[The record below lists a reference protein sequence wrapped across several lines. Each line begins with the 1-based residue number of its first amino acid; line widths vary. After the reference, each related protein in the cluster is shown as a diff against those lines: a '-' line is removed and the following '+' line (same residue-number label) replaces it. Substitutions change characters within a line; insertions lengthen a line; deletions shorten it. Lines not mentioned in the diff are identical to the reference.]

1 MGLPLRPLF
10 AACLSLS
17 IIALMVHVTHAAQQS
32 APAFPSTSMPG
43 LIGMCEDS
51 DGCSDWTFTGAHGA
65 GIWADGAVADL
76 TITRLDATRIE
87 IHRVD
92 SKGTGSGI
100 TANYSGI
107 ITNNWIEGEVTATW
121 PGHQQGESHTK
132 WHGVVFPSQAVIQNT
147 AINYKASLKQATAWA
162 VCHDTGNKCSA
173 ANPPIDTLLVLAG
186 QSAEMRMLPDASAQI
201 FLYVDQ
207 SQDGTIHLRR
217 FDKTGILQGASTQYT
232 GKRVGGKLAG
242 TFRIVWPGHGNAPA
256 GGKFVALPV
265 QDHCD
270 ATTSVQSATWIAVI
284 DNLIDAK
291 AASVNCAEIAAN
303 AGDANSAATVGMA
316 YYQGSNGVA
325 VDYKKAVFWLQKAGD
340 QNDGDV
346 FGMLAAIYQK
356 GQGVPVDL
364 LLSHYYADR
373 AEIRKEGLDQP
384 GYSLSAS
391 GGSIAYLL
399 IDMRD
404 SELALT
410 LDHEKFVIRAMRQ
423 GMTRVD
429 AEEKY
434 YKQLEDNH
442 VVYENNAGPR
452 CSPPDYDAYKR
463 GGDRRDPQG
472 KTYEERYAEYLKC
485 QSDWD
490 ARQKTIQ
497 GKLENYHACAL
508 KHVDSNAIEQ
518 NCKL

>member
-1 MGLPLRPLF
+1 MGLPFRPLF
-10 AACLSLS
+10 AACLVLS
-17 IIALMVHVTHAAQQS
+17 IILLGAHVMHAAPQS
-32 APAFPSTSMPG
+32 APASPSASMPG

-51 DGCSDWTFTGAHGA
+51 DGCSDWTFTGAHGT
-65 GIWADGAVADL
+65 GIWTDGAVADL
-76 TITRLDATRIE
+76 TITRLDATRIA

-92 SKGTGSGI
+92 SKGKGSGI
-100 TANYSGI
+100 TADYSGI
-107 ITNNWIEGEVTATW
+107 ITNNWIEGEVTVTW
-121 PGHQQGESHTK
+121 PGHQQGQSHTK
-132 WHGVVFPSQAVIQNT
+132 WHGVIFPSQAVIQNT
-147 AINYKASLKQATAWA
+147 ATNYKASLKQATAWT
-162 VCHDTGNKCSA
+162 VCHDAGNKCSA

-186 QSAEMRMLPDASAQI
+186 QSAAMRMLPDATAQI

-207 SQDGTIHLRR
+207 SPDGTIHIRR
-217 FDKTGILQGASTQYT
+217 FDKTGVLQGAATQYT
-232 GKRVGGKLAG
+232 GRRVGGKLTG
-242 TFRIVWPGHGNAPA
+242 TFQIVWPGHGNVPA
-256 GGKFVALPV
+256 AGKFVALPL

-270 ATTSVQSATWIAVI
+270 ATTTIQSATWIAMI

-291 AASVNCAEIAAN
+291 AASVNCAQIAAN
-303 AGDANSAATVGMA
+303 GGDANSAATVGMA

-325 VDYKKAVFWLQKAGD
+325 VDYKKAVFWLQKAAD

-364 LLSHYYADR
+364 LLSHYYAHR

-391 GGSIAYLL
+391 GDSIAYLL

-404 SELALT
+404 YELALS
-410 LDHEKFVIRAMRQ
+410 LDHEKFVIRAMRH

-429 AEEKY
+429 AEKKY

-442 VVYENNAGPR
+442 VVYENNAGPH
-452 CSPPDYDAYKR
+452 CIPPDYDAYKR
-463 GGDRRDPQG
+463 GGDHRDPQG
-472 KTYEERYAEYLKC
+472 KSYEERYAEYLKC

-490 ARQKTIQ
+490 ARQNTIQ
-497 GKLENYHACAL
+497 GKLQNYHACAL
-508 KHVDSNAIEQ
+508 KHVESNAIEQ